1 MRMATTDLHYRG
13 LIEIGRDIQSKKL
26 SPVEVTKAMLA
37 RIEKL
42 DGKLKSF
49 ATVTPELAL
58 EEAAAAEK
66 EIASGKIKGPL
77 HGVPIAVKDLCWV
90 KGVPAAHGMTI
101 HRDYRPTEDATVVTR
116 LKDAGAI
123 ILGKLQQTE
132 GAYADH
138 HPKIDPPKNPWDAEL
153 WSGASSS
160 GSGSATAA
168 GLCFGSL
175 GTDTGGSIRFPS
187 AANGITGLKPS
198 WGRVSRYGAYELA
211 ATLDHIG
218 PMARSAIDCGA
229 MLSVIAG
236 ADPNDTTAVPL
247 AVPDYTANLSG
258 TLKGVVIGIDRRW
271 TTQGTDEA
279 AVKVL
284 DDALRVA
291 KDLGA
296 TITEIKFPDAQAV
309 TDDWFPLCGIEA
321 AVAHEA
327 TYPARKDEYGPGLA
341 GLLDL
346 GLQQSGT
353 DYQKIVLRR
362 EAFRGAVRALFE
374 TVDLIAVPAQAYAAP
389 TLAKMASLGEDAS
402 LIGGLLRFTCPFD
415 MTGSPTITLPGG
427 FASNGG
433 PIAFQFVGRHFDEAR
448 LVAAGDAFQRATDW
462 HNRHPAL

>member
-1 MRMATTDLHYRG
+1 MATTDLHYRG
-13 LIEIGRDIQSKKL
+13 LVEVGREIQANKL
-26 SPVEVTKAMLA
+26 SPVEVTKAMLQ

-42 DGKLKSF
+42 DGKLKSY
-49 ATVTPELAL
+49 AYVTPELAL
-58 EEAAAAEK
+58 EEAASAEK
-66 EIASGKIKGPL
+66 EIAAGKVKGPL

-101 HRDYRPTEDATVVTR
+101 HRDYRPSEDATVVAR
-116 LKDAGAI
+116 LKNAGAI

-138 HPKIDPPKNPWDAEL
+138 HPKIDPPKNPWNDEL
-153 WSGASSS
+153 WSGVSSS

-187 AANGITGLKPS
+187 AANGVTGLKPT

-236 ADPNDTTAVPL
+236 ADPKDTTAVPL
-247 AVPDYTANLSG
+247 PVPNYVANLPG
-258 TLKGVVIGIDRRW
+258 DLKGMVIGVDRRW
-271 TTQGTDEA
+271 TSEGTDEA
-279 AVKVL
+279 ATKVFE
-284 DDALRVA
+284 DALRVA

-296 TITEIKFPDAQAV
+296 TITEIVFPDAQAV
-309 TDDWFPLCGIEA
+309 TDDWFPLCGIET
-321 AVAHEA
+321 AVAHEH
-327 TYPARKDEYGPGLA
+327 TYPSRKDEYGPGLA
-341 GLLDL
+341 GLIEL
-346 GLQQSGT
+346 GRQQSGM

-362 EAFRGAVRALFE
+362 EAFRGAVRAVFE
-374 TVDLIAVPAQAYAAP
+374 TVDLIAIPAQASAAP
-389 TLAKMASLGEDAS
+389 TLARMAALGEDAS

-427 FASNGG
+427 FAPNGG
-433 PIAFQFVGRHFDEAR
+433 PIGFQFVGRHFDEAR
-448 LVAAGDAFQRATDW
+448 LVAAGDAFQRVTDW
-462 HNRHPAL
+462 HTRHPAL